1 MVVIF
6 IVISYLIHRSRF
18 THSIERVNDKV
29 VDLQKFL
36 NENDGTI
43 TPNQFQSSIHRNV
56 VDAGL
61 QSVSVIKGFKNV

>member
-61 QSVSVIKGFKNV
+61 QSVSVIK